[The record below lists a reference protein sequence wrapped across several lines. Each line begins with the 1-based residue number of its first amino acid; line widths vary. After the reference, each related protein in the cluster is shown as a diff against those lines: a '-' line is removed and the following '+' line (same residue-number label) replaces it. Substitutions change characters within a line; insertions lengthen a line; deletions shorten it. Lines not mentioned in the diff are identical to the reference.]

1 MLSPEIQRLFDLEGR
16 VALITGGSRGL
27 GLEMAKGL
35 SGAGAKIVIASR
47 KAGELEAAAE
57 ELRTRDADV
66 LAVPCNMGEVD
77 QVRALVDKAVER
89 FGRLDIVINNAG
101 NPLVYDIHT
110 ATEAAFDK
118 SFAVNAKGPLFLM
131 QAAAPHLKASPSAA
145 DPACGGAS
153 IINVLTVGAFRG
165 LTNQLGYGASKAA
178 LWHMTRSAA
187 RNLAV
192 DRIRVNAIA
201 PGALATLMVTSG
213 GEALMNKSK
222 EGALQKRVA
231 DPAEIIGP
239 ALFLASDASS
249 FMTGALLT
257 YDGGYLS

>member
-57 ELRTRDADV
+57 ELRTRGADV

-89 FGRLDIVINNAG
+89 FGRAG

>member
-213 GEALMNKSK
+213 GEALMTKSK

>member
-187 RNLAV
+187 RNLAP

>member
-1 MLSPEIQRLFDLEGR
+1 MLSPDLQRLFDLEGR

-27 GLEMAKGL
+27 GLEMARGL
-35 SGAGAKIVIASR
+35 SGAGAKLVIASR

-57 ELRTRDADV
+57 QLRTAGADV

-77 QVRALVDKAVER
+77 QVRALVDRTMER
-89 FGRLDIVINNAG
+89 FGRLDILINNAG

-131 QAAAPHLKASPSAA
+131 QAAAPHLKASPSAQ
-145 DPACGGAS
+145 DPNKSGAS

-213 GEALMNKSK
+213 GPALMEKSA
-222 EGALQKRVA
+222 EGAFQKRVA
-231 DPAEIIGP
+231 DPKEIIGP

-249 FMTGALLT
+249 FMTGAVLT
-257 YDGGYLS
+257 YDGGYLA